1 MQQSYN
7 FNQNLF
13 DEITNLHSHLLSAT
27 EPILTIHKNCDKLD
41 LLKRKILIKD
51 NRSKYSGRICAHNH
65 FIAFYKT
72 VIHSVDAIKKIPI
85 PKYDL
90 SDIPNDSNLLFSSF
104 FHFASDLFFCL
115 KSVLIFINKHER
127 SNQSLND
134 EAIKSLNAIQSII
147 TQCILAISKDR
158 KCRIINNAFLDFRV
172 DNDTSSN
179 EAHDP
184 LIFDNSWYN
193 VRLQEYKNFV
203 LNGNCNTSHFFSFE
217 LWLFNKH
224 KQSGFIT
231 NNPCLSVM
239 SETIKGLD
247 MYCAYADDKEMFFK
261 NINDYIIAYFFDF
274 KKRNLK
280 TQSEFVQLNNE
291 KHGEFRYIS
300 LIKDDAKELYTQKAV
315 DLAKISSLLD
325 LSQETLLV
333 WKNEEHWDEIRKNT
347 SGENSADE
355 TEFYINYLNRATS
368 FYSTIENVAE
378 AANALLIHAIIS
390 YPIFLNKERTRI
402 VYTDKAEFEK
412 FKDITSLIKHTFG
425 LKDYPELPPIN
436 ETFKKNFALGQD
448 LFEKWPGIPF
458 MLYWVSHFIE
468 YKDFKKLFYKVTNAP
483 KGVRTQIKAEKD
495 IIVDIVTWKK
505 EDEKKTIHKEFMG
518 RDAQA
523 RLQLM
528 FFFALFDIAKKI
540 DLELNLSYNN
550 DWFNHECSEKLQFV
564 LYKALVDNTWKDS
577 NTQSQIFSKI
587 LSILIPNSSISVDF
601 STFTDKVFH
610 ATETAIVLIHGI
622 CSYARNHSSYE
633 LIQLI
638 NFIDEQRAK
647 TFEYY
652 GKSFDDL
659 TRLGKGSTHK
669 EMLIH
674 TKKMKDID
682 KGFYINITQ
691 KSPTFENQYFSRR
704 IPCKIFQE
712 SDSQFSYLESENQ
725 NIVIN
730 SYEKY
735 YRAYYKNFTNNV
747 YLNEER
753 NVNTHYS
760 LFKPTREL
768 LKPKNCIDLLLL
780 LFDIRQNNSN
790 EKKLRNLIEKISLG
804 YINQLNDINFI
815 NLLQENVTFP
825 NDYYCLF
832 RLFKV
837 INRRHL
843 GKKND
848 IKALFWMEEIKKYA
862 CADSAPSIEKISQ
875 LLFEIEVN
883 SKEDKGENYLHPKI
897 YRVPMEYVP
906 SEWIDFYKRN
916 TPSITEDYLKDMQS
930 TFDEILEL
938 LEVIN
943 CSDKTLIKQIKDLR
957 KGIEK
962 DDIPIKD
969 YFKIVDELESI
980 YNLLNEQIRI
990 KYDTEYEEGSHD
1002 RDSKLSW
1009 FRLCDDRFDQLIS
1022 YLTKPDTIQGLINRM
1037 KDSNDKKQLDL
1048 LIKGKKDFI
1057 DKEGTLI
1064 IDKARLKQISDF
1076 IEPQYPFDEDLQAF
1090 LNTMF
1095 GVTNICRVKREL
1107 GNENKSKKE
1116 IAEEDVSFLDLY
1128 GYESELYLIKVL
1140 IQIAQVD
1147 LTDK

>member
-1 MQQSYN
+1 MQQDVN
-7 FNQNLF
+7 FNYNLF
-13 DEITNLHSHLLSAT
+13 DKITKLHGHLLSVT
-27 EPILTIHKNCDKLD
+27 DPILRTHKNCDKLE
-41 LLKRKILIKD
+41 LFERRILIKE
-51 NRSKYSGRICAHNH
+51 NNSPYSGKFYKSNH

-72 VIHSVDAIKKIPI
+72 VIQSANAIKEISIPE
-85 PKYDL
+85 YDL
-90 SDIPNDSNLLFSSF
+90 SDIDHDSNLLFSSF
-104 FHFASDLFFCL
+104 FQFASDLYFCL
-115 KSVLIFINKHER
+115 KSVLLFINKHER
-127 SNQSLND
+127 ANQSLTS
-134 EAIKSLNAIQSII
+134 EATKSLNVVQSII
-147 TQCILAISKDR
+147 TQCIHAIPQKE
-158 KCRIINNAFLDFRV
+158 KIHVINGVFSSFGISP
-172 DNDTSSN
+172 DTSFH
-179 EAHDP
+179 EIQEP
-184 LIFDNSWYN
+184 LTFDNSWYN
-193 VRLQEYKNFV
+193 ARLQEYKNFV
-203 LNGNCNTSHFFSFE
+203 LNGICNTVQFFPFE
-217 LWLFNKH
+217 LWLFNKY
-224 KQSGFIT
+224 KNRCSIE
-231 NNPCLSVM
+231 NNPRLPRRL
-239 SETIKGLD
+239 EHIEGLGT
-247 MYCAYADDKEMFFK
+247 YCAYADNEEMLFK

-274 KKRNLK
+274 KKSTFK
-280 TQSEFVQLNNE
+280 TQSEFVKLNNE
-291 KHGEFRYIS
+291 NHGEFRDINW
-300 LIKDDAKELYTQKAV
+300 IKEDAKELYTQKAV
-315 DLAKISSLLD
+315 NLEKIGSLLD
-325 LSQETLLV
+325 ISQETLQV

-347 SGENSADE
+347 SGETSADE
-355 TEFYINYLNRATS
+355 TEFYISYLNKATS
-368 FYSTIENVAE
+368 FYSTIGNVAE
-378 AANALLIHAIIS
+378 AANALLIYAIIN

-402 VYTDKAEFEK
+402 IYTNREEIEK
-412 FKDITSLIKHTFG
+412 FTNITFLIKHTFG
-425 LKDYPELPPIN
+425 LKEYPELAPLN
-436 ETFKKNFALGQD
+436 EVFKKNFALSQD
-448 LFEKWPGIPF
+448 LLEKWPSIPF

-528 FFFALFDIAKKI
+528 FFFALFDIAEKI

-843 GKKND
+843 GKRND

-897 YRVPMEYVP
+897 YSVPMEYVP

-962 DDIPIKD
+962 DAIPIKD
-969 YFKIVDELESI
+969 YVKIVDELESI

-990 KYDTEYEEGSHD
+990 KYDTEYEEGPDD

-1048 LIKGKKDFI
+1048 LIKGKKEFI

-1107 GNENKSKKE
+1107 DNENKSKKE
-1116 IAEEDVSFLDLY
+1116 VTEEDVSFLDLY

>member
-1 MQQSYN
+1 MQQKSS
-7 FNQNLF
+7 FNQDLF
-13 DEITNLHSHLLSAT
+13 DEITKLHSHLLGNV
-27 EPILTIHKNCDKLD
+27 EPILYIHKNCDKLEIFEE
-41 LLKRKILIKD
+41 KFSVKD
-51 NRSKYSGRICAHNH
+51 NNSPHSGRIYNPNS

-72 VIHSVDAIKKIPI
+72 TIHSANAIKKIPI
-85 PKYDL
+85 PEYDL
-90 SDIPNDSNLLFSSF
+90 SDTGNDSNLLYSSF
-104 FHFASDLFFCL
+104 FHFASDLYFCL
-115 KSVLIFINKHER
+115 YSVLLFINKHKHSKQSTI
-127 SNQSLND
+127 SNT
-134 EAIKSLNAIQSII
+134 IKSLNTVQSII
-147 TQCILAISKDR
+147 IQCIFVLSKEQ
-158 KCRIINNAFLDFRV
+158 KCHIINTTFSRFGIDS
-172 DNDTSSN
+172 DTSIS
-179 EAHDP
+179 EI
-184 LIFDNSWYN
+184 IFDNPWYN
-193 VRLQEYKNFV
+193 TRLQDYKNFV
-203 LNGNCNTSHFFSFE
+203 LNGKCEKPQFFPFE
-217 LWLFNKH
+217 LWLYNKN
-224 KQSGFIT
+224 KQSCYID
-231 NNPCLSVM
+231 NNPCLSIM
-239 SETIKGLD
+239 SENIKGLD
-247 MYCAYADDKEMFFK
+247 MYCAYADDEETLFK

-274 KKRNLK
+274 KKQTHK
-280 TQSEFVQLNNE
+280 TQSEFIRLNNDN
-291 KHGEFRYIS
+291 HGEFRDIS
-300 LIKDDAKELYTQKAV
+300 LIKNYAKELYTQKAA

-325 LSQETLLV
+325 ISQETLQV
-333 WKNEEHWDEIRKNT
+333 WENEEHWAEIRKNSSSEDT
-347 SGENSADE
+347 IDK
-355 TEFYINYLNRATS
+355 TEFYLNDFHKATS
-368 FYSTIENVAE
+368 FYSTIESVTE
-378 AANALLIHAIIS
+378 AANALLIHATLS
-390 YPIFLNKERTRI
+390 YPISLNKEKARI
-402 VYTDKAEFEK
+402 IFTDREKIEK
-412 FKDITSLIKHTFG
+412 FKNIISLIEHTFG
-425 LKDYPELPPIN
+425 IKEYPKLDSLNDI
-436 ETFKKNFALGQD
+436 FKKNFALRQNI
-448 LFEKWPGIPF
+448 LEKWPCIPF

-468 YKDFKKLFYKVTNAP
+468 YKDFKKLFYKITNAP

-528 FFFALFDIAKKI
+528 FFFALFDIAEKI

-587 LSILIPNSSISVDF
+587 LSTLIPDNSVSIDF
-601 STFTDKVFH
+601 SKFSDKAFH

-622 CSYARNHSSYE
+622 CSYARNHLSYE

-652 GKSFDDL
+652 GKSFEDL
-659 TRLGKGSTHK
+659 KKLGNGSTHK
-669 EMLIH
+669 DMLIH
-674 TKKMKDID
+674 TEKMEGID
-682 KGFYINITQ
+682 RGFYINITQ

-712 SDSQFSYLESENQ
+712 SDTKFTYLEGESQ
-725 NIVIN
+725 NIAVN
-730 SYEKY
+730 TYEKY

-780 LFDIRQNNSN
+780 LFDIRQGNNN
-790 EKKLRNLIEKISLG
+790 EKKLRNYIEKISLD

-815 NLLQENVTFP
+815 NLMHEKVSFP
-825 NDYYCLF
+825 NNLHCLY
-832 RLFKV
+832 RLYKV

-843 GKKND
+843 RKGND
-848 IKALFWMEEIKKYA
+848 IKEIFWMEEIKKYA
-862 CADSAPSIEKISQ
+862 YADTAPSIEKISQ

-883 SKEDKGENYLHPKI
+883 TKEDKDENYFPPKI

-906 SEWIDFYKRN
+906 LEWVDFYKQN
-916 TPSITEDYLKDMQS
+916 TPSITEDYLRDMQS
-930 TFDEILEL
+930 TFDEILGL
-938 LEVIN
+938 LKAIN
-943 CSDKTLIKQIKDLR
+943 CSDENLIKQIKELR
-957 KGIEK
+957 KHIETNN
-962 DDIPIKD
+962 IPIKD
-969 YFKIVDELESI
+969 YFKIVDNLESI

-990 KYDTEYEEGSHD
+990 KYDTEYEEGTYD

-1009 FRLCDDRFDQLIS
+1009 FRLCDERFNQLIS
-1022 YLTKPDTIQGLINRM
+1022 YLTKSETIQSLIGKM
-1037 KDSNDKKQLDL
+1037 KDPNDKEQLGL
-1048 LIKGKKDFI
+1048 LIKGEKELLDKD
-1057 DKEGTLI
+1057 GTLI

-1128 GYESELYLIKVL
+1128 GHECELYLIKVL
-1140 IQIAQVD
+1140 IQIAQVN
-1147 LTDK
+1147 

>member
-1 MQQSYN
+1 MQQDVN
-7 FNQNLF
+7 FNYNLF
-13 DEITNLHSHLLSAT
+13 DKITKLHGHLLSVT
-27 EPILTIHKNCDKLD
+27 DPILRTHKNCDKLE
-41 LLKRKILIKD
+41 LFERRILIKE
-51 NRSKYSGRICAHNH
+51 NNSPYSGKFYKSNH

-72 VIHSVDAIKKIPI
+72 VIQSANAIKEISIPE
-85 PKYDL
+85 YDL
-90 SDIPNDSNLLFSSF
+90 SDIDHDSNLLFSSF
-104 FHFASDLFFCL
+104 FQFASDLYFCL
-115 KSVLIFINKHER
+115 KSVLLFINKHER
-127 SNQSLND
+127 ANQSLTS
-134 EAIKSLNAIQSII
+134 EATKSLNVVQSII
-147 TQCILAISKDR
+147 TRCIHAIPQKE
-158 KCRIINNAFLDFRV
+158 KIYVINDVFSSFGISP
-172 DNDTSSN
+172 DTSFN
-179 EAHDP
+179 KIQEP
-184 LIFDNSWYN
+184 LTFDNSWYN
-193 VRLQEYKNFV
+193 ARLQEYKNFV
-203 LNGNCNTSHFFSFE
+203 LNGICNTVQFFPFE
-217 LWLFNKH
+217 LWLFNKY
-224 KQSGFIT
+224 KNRCFIE
-231 NNPCLSVM
+231 NNPRLPRR
-239 SETIKGLD
+239 SEHIKGLD
-247 MYCAYADDKEMFFK
+247 IYCAYADDEGMFFK

-274 KKRNLK
+274 KKSTFK
-280 TQSEFVQLNNE
+280 TQSEFVKLNNE
-291 KHGEFRYIS
+291 NHGEFRDINW
-300 LIKDDAKELYTQKAV
+300 IKEDAKELYTQKAV

-325 LSQETLLV
+325 ISQETLRV
-333 WKNEEHWDEIRKNT
+333 WENEEHWDENRKNT
-347 SGENSADE
+347 LGENSADE
-355 TEFYINYLNRATS
+355 TEFQINYLNKATS

-378 AANALLIHAIIS
+378 ATSALLIHAIIN

-402 VYTDKAEFEK
+402 VYTNREEIEK
-412 FKDITSLIKHTFG
+412 ITNITFLIKHTFG
-425 LKDYPELPPIN
+425 LKDPELAPLN
-436 ETFKKNFALGQD
+436 EVFKKNFALGKD
-448 LFEKWPGIPF
+448 LLEKWPSIPF

-468 YKDFKKLFYKVTNAP
+468 YMDFKKLFYKVTNAP
-483 KGVRTQIKAEKD
+483 KGVRTRIKAEKD

-528 FFFALFDIAKKI
+528 FFFALFDITEKI
-540 DLELNLSYNN
+540 DLELNPLYNN
-550 DWFNHECSEKLQFV
+550 DWFNHERSEKLQFV

-577 NTQSQIFSKI
+577 TTQSQIFNKI

-601 STFTDKVFH
+601 STFIDRAFH

-633 LIQLI
+633 LIQFI

-652 GKSFDDL
+652 GKSFEDL
-659 TRLGKGSTHK
+659 TRLGRGSTHK

-674 TKKMKDID
+674 TKKMKGID

-712 SDSQFSYLESENQ
+712 SDTQFSYLESENQ
-725 NIVIN
+725 NVVIN
-730 SYEKY
+730 TYEKY
-735 YRAYYKNFTNNV
+735 YRAYYKNFINNV

-768 LKPKNCIDLLLL
+768 LKPKNCVDLLLL

-804 YINQLNDINFI
+804 YINQLHDINFI
-815 NLLQENVTFP
+815 NLLRENVTFS
-825 NDYYCLF
+825 NVFYSF
-832 RLFKV
+832 HQLFKV

-843 GKKND
+843 GKRND

-862 CADSAPSIEKISQ
+862 YADSAPSIEKISQ

-883 SKEDKGENYLHPKI
+883 SKEDKGENYLLPKI

-990 KYDTEYEEGSHD
+990 KYDAEYEEGPHD

-1009 FRLCDDRFDQLIS
+1009 FRLCDDRFDQLVKH
-1022 YLTKPDTIQGLINRM
+1022 LTKPDIIQGLIKRT
-1037 KDSNDKKQLDL
+1037 KDSNDKKQLNL
-1048 LIKGKKDFI
+1048 LIKVKKELI

-1064 IDKARLKQISDF
+1064 IDKSRLKQISDF

>member
-1 MQQSYN
+1 MNTMQQKSS
-7 FNQNLF
+7 FNQDLF
-13 DEITNLHSHLLSAT
+13 DEITKLHSHLLGNV
-27 EPILTIHKNCDKLD
+27 EPILYIHKNCDKLEIFEE
-41 LLKRKILIKD
+41 KFSVKD
-51 NRSKYSGRICAHNH
+51 NNSLHSGRIYNPNS

-72 VIHSVDAIKKIPI
+72 TIHSANAIKKIPI
-85 PKYDL
+85 PEYDL
-90 SDIPNDSNLLFSSF
+90 SDTGNDSNLLYSSF
-104 FHFASDLFFCL
+104 FHFASDLYFCL
-115 KSVLIFINKHER
+115 YSVLLFINKHKHPKQSTI
-127 SNQSLND
+127 SNT
-134 EAIKSLNAIQSII
+134 IKSLNTVQSII
-147 TQCILAISKDR
+147 IQCIFVLSKEQ
-158 KCRIINNAFLDFRV
+158 KCRIINTTFSRFGIDS
-172 DNDTSSN
+172 DTSIS
-179 EAHDP
+179 EI
-184 LIFDNSWYN
+184 IFDNPWYN
-193 VRLQEYKNFV
+193 TRLQDYKNFV
-203 LNGNCNTSHFFSFE
+203 LNGKCEKPQFFPFE
-217 LWLFNKH
+217 LWLYNKN
-224 KQSGFIT
+224 KQSCYID
-231 NNPCLSVM
+231 NNPCLSIM
-239 SETIKGLD
+239 SENIKGLD
-247 MYCAYADDKEMFFK
+247 MYCAYADDEETLFK

-274 KKRNLK
+274 KKQTHK
-280 TQSEFVQLNNE
+280 TQSEFIRLNNDN
-291 KHGEFRYIS
+291 HGEFRDIS
-300 LIKDDAKELYTQKAV
+300 LIKNYAKELYTQKAA

-325 LSQETLLV
+325 ISQETLQV
-333 WKNEEHWDEIRKNT
+333 WENEEHWAEIRKNSSSEDT
-347 SGENSADE
+347 IDK
-355 TEFYINYLNRATS
+355 TEFYLNDFHKATS
-368 FYSTIENVAE
+368 FYSTIESVTE
-378 AANALLIHAIIS
+378 AANALLIHATLS
-390 YPIFLNKERTRI
+390 YPISLNKEKARI
-402 VYTDKAEFEK
+402 IFTDREKIEK
-412 FKDITSLIKHTFG
+412 FKNIISLIEHTFG
-425 LKDYPELPPIN
+425 IKEYPKLDSLNDI
-436 ETFKKNFALGQD
+436 FKKNFALRQNI
-448 LFEKWPGIPF
+448 LEKWPGIPF

-528 FFFALFDIAKKI
+528 FFFALFDITEKI
-540 DLELNLSYNN
+540 DLELNPSYNK

-577 NTQSQIFSKI
+577 TTQSQIFNKI
-587 LSILIPNSSISVDF
+587 LSILIPNSFISVDF
-601 STFTDKVFH
+601 STFIDRAFH

-633 LIQLI
+633 LIQFI

-647 TFEYY
+647 IFEYY
-652 GKSFDDL
+652 RKSFEDL
-659 TRLGKGSTHK
+659 TKLGKGSTHK

-704 IPCKIFQE
+704 ILCKIFQE
-712 SDSQFSYLESENQ
+712 SDTQFSYLESENQ

-843 GKKND
+843 GKRND

-862 CADSAPSIEKISQ
+862 YADSAPSIEKISQ
-875 LLFEIEVN
+875 LLFEIEMN

-1022 YLTKPDTIQGLINRM
+1022 YLTKPDTIQGLINKM

-1048 LIKGKKDFI
+1048 LIKGKKEFI

-1140 IQIAQVD
+1140 IQIAQVN
-1147 LTDK
+1147 